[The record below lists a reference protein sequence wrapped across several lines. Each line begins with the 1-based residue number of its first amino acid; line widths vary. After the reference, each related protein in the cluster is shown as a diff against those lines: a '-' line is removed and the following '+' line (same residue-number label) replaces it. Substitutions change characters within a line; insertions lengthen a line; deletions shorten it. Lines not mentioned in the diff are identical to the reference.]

1 MASGAKKTKK
11 KSGRMRRLKEKL
23 FPCTKKKKPVINKP
37 STSDTT
43 TMTVDDN
50 NELDNEIDSSSV
62 ANESL
67 SESESE
73 TTESVSQTTSI
84 SPSTSVESLNDL
96 EINFSKS
103 SNLSNS
109 VLAIPPKR
117 ANLQNC
123 EIQRKEC
130 LNHQIYD
137 SVKIRNS
144 GVVCVGIIEIRD
156 QYGILRESRE
166 MNIEDIKSY
175 NNSVCLA
182 KSGIYI

>member
-1 MASGAKKTKK
+1 MASGAKEPKK
-11 KSGRMRRLKEKL
+11 KRGRMRRLKEKL
-23 FPCTKKKKPVINKP
+23 FPCTRKKKPIINKP
-37 STSDTT
+37 SASDMT
-43 TMTVDDN
+43 TMT
-50 NELDNEIDSSSV
+50 ELTEDGKNDLAVNIDNEVDSSSV
-62 ANESL
+62 SNESL
-67 SESESE
+67 SESE
-73 TTESVSQTTSI
+73 TTGL
-84 SPSTSVESLNDL
+84 SPSTSIESLNDI

-109 VLAIPPKR
+109 VLAFPPKR
-117 ANLQNC
+117 ANLKNC

-137 SVKIRNS
+137 GVKIRNS

-182 KSGIYI
+182 KSVVCI